1 MLGQRKRP
9 RLGGARA
16 SRSGAYLT
24 YASQQPASAQFV
36 PVTGGAGLIGPAPF
50 FVLAQPSHSQAETAI
65 SPNPVV
71 ASTNKHHST
80 KSIAATPSARRTDN
94 RALQWR
100 FLTGGRG
107 AMFMLCGWSVSVL
120 QKNAAREGASKQR
133 GPDLFI
139 RTSWRKRQRSRGV
152 ITAWPRRL
160 DENPSRSNCLGDN
173 GGGTS

>member
-16 SRSGAYLT
+16 SHTGCAYLT
-24 YASQQPASAQFV
+24 YAGQQPASAQFV

-100 FLTGGRG
+100 FLTGRAGRHVHPSWLVRFG
-107 AMFMLCGWSVSVL
+107 VL
-120 QKNAAREGASKQR
+120 KICSTRRRKQTTR
-133 GPDLFI
+133 PEAGGTFF
-139 RTSWRKRQRSRGV
+139 G
-152 ITAWPRRL
+152 PRRPKRYWL
-160 DENPSRSNCLGDN
+160 S
-173 GGGTS
+173 GGQSPHRLTPTPRHA